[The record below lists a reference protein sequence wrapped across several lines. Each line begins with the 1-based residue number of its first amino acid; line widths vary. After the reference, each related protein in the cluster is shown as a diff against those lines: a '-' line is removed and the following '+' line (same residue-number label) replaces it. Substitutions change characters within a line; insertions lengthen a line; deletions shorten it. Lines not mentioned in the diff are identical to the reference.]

1 MLQVP
6 AYTSSGSAD
15 GFGDMNGGNAMLAA
29 RQAATAQLE
38 LFRAEM
44 AAETAKMRAVVE
56 RQVSAGQSVSAA
68 TYFGAFRSERLDNR
82 LNANNG

>member
-1 MLQVP
+1 M
-6 AYTSSGSAD
+6 S
-15 GFGDMNGGNAMLAA
+15 GGNAMLAA

-56 RQVSAGQSVSAA
+56 RQVPALHPTCCHKVEGATPPLKTQS
-68 TYFGAFRSERLDNR
+68 TTGAC
-82 LNANNG
+82 